1 MLLNPTHSLFSASD
15 DFWNR
20 WILTKQHQTQKDLP
34 LQTLDEMDNE
44 THEGQVLISAS
55 ELAELRA
62 IAKKYGR
69 FMREKKKTVE
79 EHATTVQRAVKS
91 KGADSAALEMEI
103 YSLASARRT
112 LDLANA
118 EIANLK
124 ATTVSEKTQQG
135 EKLVSHPVFRVQ
147 RDALAAVTRHMK
159 ALGLTAQDLTAADE
173 GSPLENLTEKVLKAT
188 QKAAKL

>member
-1 MLLNPTHSLFSASD
+1 
-15 DFWNR
+15 
-20 WILTKQHQTQKDLP
+20 
-34 LQTLDEMDNE
+34 MDNE

-79 EHATTVQRAVKS
+79 EHAATVQRAVKS

-118 EIANLK
+118 EIANLE
-124 ATTVSEKTQQG
+124 ATTVSEKHN
-135 EKLVSHPVFRVQ
+135 KARSSFRTPCFGCS
-147 RDALAAVTRHMK
+147 ATRWPP
-159 ALGLTAQDLTAADE
+159 
-173 GSPLENLTEKVLKAT
+173 SPAT
-188 QKAAKL
+188 

>member
-1 MLLNPTHSLFSASD
+1 
-15 DFWNR
+15 
-20 WILTKQHQTQKDLP
+20 
-34 LQTLDEMDNE
+34 MDNE

-79 EHATTVQRAVKS
+79 EHAATVQRAVKS

-118 EIANLK
+118 EIANLE

-135 EKLVSHPVFRVQ
+135 AKLVSHPVFRVQ